1 MNQVAPT
8 NNRPPLAA
16 ASESKKDIQ
25 AMLQSPQMIERF
37 KAVVPAHL
45 NPQRMLRVMALA
57 IHKTPKLAECDPITL
72 LGAMM
77 VCASLGIEPNTPLGH
92 AYLIPFE
99 KRTKRGGQWV
109 TERVDVNLIIGYRG
123 YVDLARRSGSMVSIH
138 ADVVYEGDD
147 FSFEYGTNMHLRH
160 VPRGAR
166 AGRKPLWAYAHAK
179 LKDGEAFEVLPYEQ
193 VLAIRDGSQ
202 AFQQALR
209 AKNDNRMS
217 TYESSPWVAYEH
229 EMAAKTMIRRIAKML
244 PMSIEFANAAALD
257 AMAETGKVDY
267 GTFVTDDQSL
277 IDVETARRIEEER
290 PHIDAPEAEQN
301 QQQAK
306 VESKPAQRMPEPPPH
321 DDETGEELEPEP
333 EPAQRPA
340 AKPQQSKPLFTGE
353 E

>member
-1 MNQVAPT
+1 MSNQVPA
-8 NNRPPLAA
+8 NAHGQRPPLAA
-16 ASESKKDIQ
+16 PREERNDIQ
-25 AMLQSPQMIERF
+25 AILKSPKMVERF

-45 NPQRMLRVMALA
+45 NPQRMLRVMAMA
-57 IHKTPKLAECDPITL
+57 IHKTPKLAECDAITL

-99 KRTKRGGQWV
+99 KRRKEGGRWV

-166 AGRKPLWAYAHAK
+166 AGRKALWAYAHAK

-193 VLAIRDGSQ
+193 VMAIRDNSQ
-202 AFQQALR
+202 AYKQAVS
-209 AKNDNRMS
+209 AKDGGRD
-217 TYESSPWVAYEH
+217 YAYASSPWVAYEH
-229 EMAAKTMIRRIAKML
+229 EMASKTMIRRIAKML
-244 PMSIEFANAAALD
+244 PLSIEFANAAALD
-257 AMAETGKVDY
+257 AMAEAGKVDY
-267 GTFVTDDQSL
+267 AAFTSDDQTAL
-277 IDVETARRIEEER
+277 IDVETARRPASADDE
-290 PHIDAPEAEQN
+290 PEA
-301 QQQAK
+301 
-306 VESKPAQRMPEPPPH
+306 PEPPAQIAHQPAEEPLH
-321 DDETGEELEPEP
+321 DEDGVILDEP
-333 EPAQRPA
+333 EPAAVPAQQQPRRQRGGA
-340 AKPQQSKPLFTGE
+340 LFSGE

>member
-1 MNQVAPT
+1 MNQVAPHT
-8 NNRPPLAA
+8 QQRQQLAQPR
-16 ASESKKDIQ
+16 EERNDIQ
-25 AMLQSPQMIERF
+25 SLLQSPKMVERF

-57 IHKTPKLAECDPITL
+57 IHKTPKLAECDSITL

-99 KRTKRGGQWV
+99 KRTKRGGEWV

-123 YVDLARRSGSMVSIH
+123 YVDLARRSGTMVSIH

-166 AGRKPLWAYAHAK
+166 AGRKPIWAYAHAK

-202 AFQQALR
+202 AYQQAVK
-209 AKNDNRMS
+209 AKNNGRANS
-217 TYESSPWVAYEH
+217 FETSPWVAYEH

-244 PMSIEFANAAALD
+244 PLSIEFANAAALD
-257 AMAETGKVDY
+257 AMAEAGKVDF
-267 GTFVTDDQSL
+267 GAFANDEKAL
-277 IDVETARRIEEER
+277 IDVENARRIEHEPATVE
-290 PHIDAPEAEQN
+290 PPAEDD
-301 QQQAK
+301 
-306 VESKPAQRMPEPPPH
+306 EPAQVEHQPAQQMAEVDH
-321 DDETGEELEPEP
+321 DRETGEVLEPEP
-333 EPAQRPA
+333 APAQQPKPA
-340 AKPQQSKPLFTGE
+340 AKPAAKAKPLFNE